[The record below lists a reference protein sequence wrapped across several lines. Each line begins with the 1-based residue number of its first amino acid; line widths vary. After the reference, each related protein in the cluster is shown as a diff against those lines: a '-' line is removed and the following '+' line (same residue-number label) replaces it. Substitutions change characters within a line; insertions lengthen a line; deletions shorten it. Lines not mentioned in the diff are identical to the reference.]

1 MHRGYWARVHV
12 VKKLVEKFLATS
24 KDLPVQILS
33 LGCGLE
39 TLWFNLIENEK
50 YQKKDFKFVEL
61 DLHSVVNKKIKKIEK
76 SNKIKQ
82 LVSKVGLHDN
92 HKISEDYSYLNFG
105 DRYMLRA
112 CDLSNLETFKN
123 VLE

>member
-1 MHRGYWARVHV
+1 MQV
-12 VKKLVEKFLATS
+12 
-24 KDLPVQILS
+24 LS

-39 TLWFNLIENEK
+39 TLWFNLIGDEK

-76 SNKIKQ
+76 SQKIKN

-92 HKISEDYSYLNFG
+92 HKISGTPSLT
-105 DRYMLRA
+105 LRRPFLPKLRRQVHA
-112 CDLSNLETFKN
+112 PS
-123 VLE
+123 V

>member
-1 MHRGYWARVHV
+1 M
-12 VKKLVEKFLATS
+12 EKFLTVS
-24 KDLPVQILS
+24 QDVPVQVLS

-39 TLWFNLIENEK
+39 TLWFNLIGDEK

-76 SNKIKQ
+76 SQKIKN

-92 HKISEDYSYLNFG
+92 HKISEDHSYLNFG
-105 DRYMLRA
+105 DKYMLRA
-112 CDLSNLETFKN
+112 CDLSNLNTFK
-123 VLE
+123 

>member
-12 VKKLVEKFLATS
+12 VRKLVEKFLSTS
-24 KDLPVQILS
+24 KGIGLFDVDLPVQVLS

-61 DLHSVVNKKIKKIEK
+61 DLHSVVDKKIKKI
-76 SNKIKQ
+76 
-82 LVSKVGLHDN
+82 
-92 HKISEDYSYLNFG
+92 
-105 DRYMLRA
+105 
-112 CDLSNLETFKN
+112 
-123 VLE
+123 